1 MLESHRRYRVF
12 LSELEQRSICE
23 LVFNGTLTITEARR
37 KFDIQGKS
45 NITNWMIKF
54 GYDPSLKR
62 SISIPRPRPIPRPM
76 PKPEEESEDPKVLK
90 ARISA
95 LEERVRRAE
104 LRALGLDTMIDVAE
118 EQLKISIRKKSS
130 TKRSKN

>member
-12 LSELEQRSICE
+12 LSESEQRRICE
-23 LVFNGTLTITEARR
+23 LVSSGTLTIAEARR

-45 NITNWMIKF
+45 NISNWMIKY
-54 GYDPSLKR
+54 GYRPSLKP
-62 SISIPRPRPIPRPM
+62 SIPRPRPM
-76 PKPEEESEDPKVLK
+76 PKPEEQSEDPKVLK
-90 ARISA
+90 ARIAA
-95 LEERVRRAE
+95 LEEQVRRAE

-130 TKRSKN
+130 TKRSKD

>member
-12 LSELEQRSICE
+12 LSESEQRSICE
-23 LVFNGTLTITEARR
+23 LVFNGTLTIAEARR

-45 NITNWMIKF
+45 NIRNWMIKF
-54 GYDPSLKR
+54 GYDPSLKP
-62 SISIPRPRPIPRPM
+62 SIPRVRPM

-90 ARISA
+90 ARIAA
-95 LEERVRRAE
+95 LEEQVRRAE

-130 TKRSKN
+130 TKRSKD